1 MPTERLMEISI
12 KSMIFRFCTEFSS
25 QQLENVGAKWC
36 ASCAKS
42 SRLLLFNKKAPNE
55 IVRGWG

>member
-1 MPTERLMEISI
+1 MEISI